1 MNRFFA
7 FMAMAASAGGHLF
20 AGSQLSLLKEA
31 FADYA
36 NPLEGVVMKVTE
48 EYDGDEGVI
57 LEDLKKSNIP
67 AVGISYTFL
76 ARDGL
81 MHWQSPTNFSK
92 NIEDG
97 YYDGDSLVMTNTVN
111 PHMLEIYDGKDVYL
125 HLPVPWHAYLSLF
138 WRLQD
143 LLKKPPEGMAVSKAA
158 DGGFLIAWNS
168 EDCVNMLSLDKG
180 LLPKGMEI
188 RYSDGK
194 PFYNIAVEKKENGFV
209 LKGEVFNDSGG
220 LMCRKKITVEFDA
233 DSGFPKDAGVRAFG
247 FCDVFDNRGGL
258 RRHYVVVDKLP
269 PKDFIDRL
277 FENPDDVERYNR
289 EMLRFAPAN
298 SDYQKIEEEIRKK

>member
-57 LEDLKKSNIP
+57 LKDLKKSNIP

-168 EDCVNMLSLDKG
+168 EDCVNICVKTATNDEASTTLMPNGWKALLETMSVLRDRGLEYGCFNGLDMFQYEA
-180 LLPKGMEI
+180 LETMWEWTE
-188 RYSDGK
+188 DNE
-194 PFYNIAVEKKENGFV
+194 YNAE
-209 LKGEVFNDSGG
+209 
-220 LMCRKKITVEFDA
+220 
-233 DSGFPKDAGVRAFG
+233 
-247 FCDVFDNRGGL
+247 
-258 RRHYVVVDKLP
+258 
-269 PKDFIDRL
+269 
-277 FENPDDVERYNR
+277 
-289 EMLRFAPAN
+289 
-298 SDYQKIEEEIRKK
+298 